1 MVALPKLEIVSSFS
15 VEMDKIDLVKCKE
28 KGIRVT
34 NTPDVLT
41 DDVADLVIGLILSVL
56 RNLPASDRYV
66 RNGLWAK
73 GLMFDPFD
81 LQFSVKSVGIIG
93 LRRIGQAIAKRAEA
107 FGCKIS
113 YHSRTSKPDF
123 TNYTYFPTIVDLAA
137 NSQILAAT
145 DQTRCIVNRVV
156 IDALG
161 PHGVLVNIA
170 RGAIVDE
177 PELGMTRGGG
187 WGGFVKDGMTRVQNE
202 TWENLGY

>member
-1 MVALPKLEIVSSFS
+1 
-15 VEMDKIDLVKCKE
+15 
-28 KGIRVT
+28 
-34 NTPDVLT
+34 
-41 DDVADLVIGLILSVL
+41 
-56 RNLPASDRYV
+56 
-66 RNGLWAK
+66 
-73 GLMFDPFD
+73 MFDPFD

>member
-1 MVALPKLEIVSSFS
+1 
-15 VEMDKIDLVKCKE
+15 
-28 KGIRVT
+28 
-34 NTPDVLT
+34 
-41 DDVADLVIGLILSVL
+41 
-56 RNLPASDRYV
+56 
-66 RNGLWAK
+66 
-73 GLMFDPFD
+73 MFDPFD

-123 TNYTYFPTIVDLAA
+123 TNYTYFPTIVDL
-137 NSQILAAT
+137 
-145 DQTRCIVNRVV
+145 V